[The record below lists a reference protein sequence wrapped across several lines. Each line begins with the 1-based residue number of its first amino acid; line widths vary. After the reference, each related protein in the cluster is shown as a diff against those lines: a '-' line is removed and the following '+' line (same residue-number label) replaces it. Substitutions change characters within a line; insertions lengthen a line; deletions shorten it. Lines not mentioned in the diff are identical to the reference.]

1 MTKRNAKDLAK
12 CQTTRKKS
20 TPAKRAFKN
29 FIILKIFMNS
39 VGLHLLCR
47 SRKPAYVCVDKLF
60 RWATTCCLKQQ
71 KQLLE

>member
-29 FIILKIFMNS
+29 FIILKIFHRR
-39 VGLHLLCR
+39 GLSAQIFVNCRIEALLHCM
-47 SRKPAYVCVDKLF
+47 L
-60 RWATTCCLKQQ
+60 
-71 KQLLE
+71 